1 MQTLEQ
7 DDWSAPT
14 GVATAVMG
22 TRRAHALVGAGRLTG
37 RHLYNL
43 QGDSLGS
50 VFEIML
56 DLGSGQVA
64 YAVLDV
70 SCLSRLNRRLYPV
83 PWEAFQHDGASG
95 RLLLNIDHTRLQSA
109 PAFEH
114 SSWPD
119 MTDPEWA
126 LGLREYYGSRSRTNG

>member
-7 DDWSAPT
+7 DHWIAPT
-14 GVATAVMG
+14 GVASAVMT
-22 TRRAHALVGAGRLTG
+22 TRRANALVGAGRLTG

-70 SCLSRLNRRLYPV
+70 SCFSRLNRRLYAV
-83 PWEAFQHDGASG
+83 PWDAFQHDSASG
-95 RLLLNIDHTRLQSA
+95 RLLLNIEPTRLQSA

-114 SSWPD
+114 NSWPD
-119 MTDPEWA
+119 MSDADWA
-126 LGLREYYGSRSRTNG
+126 LTLQEYYGSHA